1 MLGEEKPQVESSGC
15 FDWKVVG
22 GRSNVVRG
30 TRNSWR
36 LENTDSNLS
45 GKILFVG
52 CSNVPLS
59 VFSHPALQA
68 FPYCSAGFITSASSM

>member
-1 MLGEEKPQVESSGC
+1 MLREAKPQVESSGR

-30 TRNSWR
+30 TRNS

-45 GKILFVG
+45 SKILFVG
-52 CSNVPLS
+52 CSNGPLS
-59 VFSHPALQA
+59 VFSHPRLQA
-68 FPYCSAGFITSASSM
+68 FPYCPAGFITPASST